1 MNLNKTFLTMFHVY
15 FFRDLCRKD
24 ASCGYYF
31 SIDSDVMLTNRQ
43 TLKLLIEQ
51 NRYSHDS

>member
-1 MNLNKTFLTMFHVY
+1 MPCVCFWDFI
-15 FFRDLCRKD
+15 RDLCRKD
-24 ASCGYYF
+24 TTCDYYF

-51 NRYSHDS
+51 NR